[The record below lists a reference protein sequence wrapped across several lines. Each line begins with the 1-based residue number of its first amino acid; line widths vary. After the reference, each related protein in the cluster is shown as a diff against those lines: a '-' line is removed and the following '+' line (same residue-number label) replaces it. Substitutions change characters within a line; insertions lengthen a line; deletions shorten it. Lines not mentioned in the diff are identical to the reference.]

1 MGSDRRGTNLCA
13 STVGR
18 SARVAGP
25 LPQQGQDGVGPPGT
39 NLCAS
44 TVGRSARVAGP
55 LPQQGQDGVGPP
67 GGLTCVPLLLAG
79 VPGLLVR
86 SLSRGRMG
94 SDAALDINGSSS
106 SDTRGR
112 VDVTFFG
119 LPVEGSHVR
128 KELQQDN
135 DFHQSSLTYLFL
147 YYDKLS

>member
-1 MGSDRRGTNLCA
+1 MASDRRGTNLCA

-55 LPQQGQDGVGPP
+55 LSLSRAGWGRTARGLTCVPLLLAGVP
-67 GGLTCVPLLLAG
+67 GLLVLSLSRGRMGSDRRGLTCVPLLLAG

-94 SDAALDINGSSS
+94 SDLGD
-106 SDTRGR
+106 
-112 VDVTFFG
+112 
-119 LPVEGSHVR
+119 
-128 KELQQDN
+128 
-135 DFHQSSLTYLFL
+135 
-147 YYDKLS
+147 